1 MPVDKFRF
9 VSPGIF
15 LNEIDQSQ
23 IPALPEN
30 VGPVIVGRT
39 EQGPGMIPTKVSSFS
54 EFVEIF
60 GNPISGLGGV
70 SDVWRE
76 GNFSSPTYGAYAAQ
90 AYLRSGVGPITF
102 IRLVGTQHPD
112 CDAAGKAGWQ
122 TAKDPTTSLTT
133 NGGPFGLFIIPSGSD
148 AVSTTGARTAVVGA
162 NTGSLAAVWY
172 MDTAS
177 CPVLSGTAPN
187 GAQIEGIATAIRADA
202 NGEFKVR
209 IVEGTGAGTEIENV
223 TFSLNESSDKFIRK
237 VFNTNPQLV
246 NTTIEGTAYDKP
258 YWLGETFEG
267 FLNVSGLTPTG
278 TGSVG
283 VILPLVSGSTNIG
296 NHEKR
301 MAYRD
306 AHSGWFFGQNLSA
319 DTSSYT
325 YGGMQKLF
333 KFVGINGY
341 GSWLQENVKISI
353 DNIRA
358 SANENVPYGTFD
370 VVVRKAND
378 SDLRPAV
385 LERFSSCNLN
395 KNSPNYVAAKIGD
408 MSMEWDAVEKRY
420 RDFGDFPN
428 LSRYVRV
435 VMDQQFDA
443 GAPNEALLPFGVYG
457 PPSFPDWSYASGST
471 AEINAYVRGSG
482 SVPDA
487 LIDAAVGGRLIYITA
502 ELAEFDITYPQ
513 VAIRVSAST
522 AAGTNVD
529 GADPTTNAYFGLQ
542 TTKTLTSNVFDTG
555 YADYLRA
562 FGNEIIADSDWVDT
576 FGNGTLPGGL
586 AHQWIFSLDEII
598 VSKGTNFGDAN
609 PTNNI
614 DSARWESGSMVAG
627 SSWTASGSGG
637 STLTAA
643 RFQNVLDSKINRF
656 TSPLFGGFNGL
667 DITER
672 DPFRNSL
679 ISENP
684 TEQASYVYYTLRRA
698 IDTVADPEVAEMNI
712 LSIPGITD
720 DRVTD
725 HIIQTAES
733 RADTFAVIDIEGGF
747 RPRHEADATRSARKG
762 NTSTVISNMK
772 SRNLNNSYGAAY
784 YPWVK
789 VRDTVN
795 GVLLDVPP
803 SVVALG
809 VLASTERSTDVWFAP
824 AGFNRGGLSNGAGGL
839 PVVGVET
846 KLTSRNRDDL
856 YDVNINPIAS
866 FPAEGIVVFGQKTLQ
881 ATPSALDRINVR
893 RLMIFV
899 KRGISRIS
907 AGTLFQPNVQVTWN
921 NFKSR
926 AENFLN
932 DVKVR
937 FGIDDFRVIL
947 DETTTTP
954 DLVDRNILYA
964 KIFIKPTRAIEFIA
978 IDFIITRSG
987 ASFDD

>member
-39 EQGPGMIPTKVSSFS
+39 EKGPGMIPTKVRSFS

-60 GNPISGLGGV
+60 GNPIAGLGGV

-76 GNFSSPTYGAYAAQ
+76 GNYSSPTYGAYAAQ
-90 AYLRSGVGPITF
+90 AYLRSGVGPVTF

-112 CDAAGKAGWQ
+112 AEEAGYAGWQ
-122 TAKDPTTSLTT
+122 TTNSPDTTAAS
-133 NGGPFGLFIIPSGSD
+133 NGGPYGLVLFPSG
-148 AVSTTGARTAVVGA
+148 AIETTH
-162 NTGSLAAVWY
+162 TGTLAAVWY
-172 MDTAS
+172 MDS
-177 CPVLSGTAPN
+177 GSVPVLSGTSPADN
-187 GAQIEGIATAIRADA
+187 QIEGVATLVKSDSS
-202 NGEFKVR
+202 GQFKVR
-209 IVEGTGAGTEIENV
+209 ILTGATPGTEQENV
-223 TFSLNESSDKFIRK
+223 TFSLNESSDNFIRK
-237 VFNTNPQLV
+237 VFNTNPQKV
-246 NTTIEGTAYDKP
+246 NATIEDPSKK
-258 YWLGETFEG
+258 YWLGETFERH
-267 FLNVSGLTPTG
+267 LTVESLVP
-278 TGSVG
+278 SSNDYYG
-283 VILPLVSGSTNIG
+283 VILPVVSGTTDVG
-296 NHEKR
+296 NHDKR

-306 AHSGWFFGQNLSA
+306 AQTGWFFGQNLSA
-319 DTSSYT
+319 DTGSYT
-325 YGGMQKLF
+325 YDGMQKLF
-333 KFVGINGY
+333 KFTGINGY
-341 GSWLQENVKISI
+341 GSWLQENIKISI

-370 VVVRKAND
+370 IVVRRASD
-378 SDLRPAV
+378 SDLRPVV
-385 LERFSSCNLN
+385 LERFSNCTLDR
-395 KNSPNYVAAKIGD
+395 NSPAYVAAKIGD
-408 MSMEWDAVEKRY
+408 TYLEWDSVEKRY
-420 RDFGDFPN
+420 REFGDFPN
-428 LSRYVRV
+428 NSRYIRAI
-435 VMDQQFDA
+435 MHPDFDS

-457 PPSFPDWSYASGST
+457 PYRFETVSFHSGST
-471 AEINAYVRGSG
+471 AISPTTGFLKGVGDVPTDYFVAGTTTMIDADNIDFGTGSIVFPAVGIRTVASTLAGSG
-482 SVPDA
+482 S
-487 LIDAAVGGRLIYITA
+487 
-502 ELAEFDITYPQ
+502 
-513 VAIRVSAST
+513 
-522 AAGTNVD
+522 D
-529 GADPTTNAYFGLQ
+529 GAEPTTSAYYGLQ
-542 TTKTLTSNVFDTG
+542 VGKTATSNVTDPG

-562 FGNEIIADSDWVDT
+562 FSNDIISDSEWSDS
-576 FGNGTLPGGL
+576 LGL
-586 AHQWIFSLDEII
+586 SARQGLSHQWTFTLDEL
-598 VSKGTNFGDAN
+598 VVTTGSAFTDAN

-614 DSARWESGSMVAG
+614 TSVAWTAG
-627 SSWTASGSGG
+627 SYATGTSWNATGSGG
-637 STLTAA
+637 STLTNA
-643 RFQNVLDSKINRF
+643 RFKNVLDSKINRF
-656 TSPLFGGFNGL
+656 TSPMFGGFDGL

-679 ISENP
+679 FDAAAGNP
-684 TEQASYVYYTLRRA
+684 TEQNSYVYYTLRRA
-698 IDTVADPEVAEMNI
+698 VDTVADPEVAEMNI
-712 LSIPGITD
+712 LSIPGITEP
-720 DRVTD
+720 RVTD
-725 HIIQTAES
+725 HIIQTAEA
-733 RADTFAVIDIEGGF
+733 RADTLAVIDVEGGLT
-747 RPRHEADATRSARKG
+747 PRHESSSSRSARKG
-762 NTSTVISNMK
+762 NLSTVLSSIK
-772 SRNLNNSYGAAY
+772 ARNLNNSYGASY

-789 VRDTVN
+789 VRDTIG

-809 VLASTERSTDVWFAP
+809 VLASTERSADVWFAP

-907 AGTLFQPNVQVTWN
+907 AGTLFQPNVQATWN
-921 NFKSR
+921 DFKSR
-926 AENFLN
+926 ATKFL
-932 DVKVR
+932 DSVKVN
-937 FGIDDFRVIL
+937 FGIDDYRVVL

-987 ASFDD
+987 ASFED

>member
-39 EQGPGMIPTKVSSFS
+39 EKGPGMIPTKVRSFS

-60 GNPISGLGGV
+60 GNPIAGLGGV

-76 GNFSSPTYGAYAAQ
+76 GNYSSPTYGAYAAQ
-90 AYLRSGVGPITF
+90 AYLRSGVGPVTF
-102 IRLVGTQHPD
+102 IRLVGTEHPD
-112 CDAAGKAGWQ
+112 ANAAGKAGWETQ
-122 TAKDPTTSLTT
+122 NAPDTALAS
-133 NGGPFGLFIIPSGSD
+133 NGGPFGLFIFPSGAD
-148 AVSTTGARTAVVGA
+148 GSTYDGT
-162 NTGSLAAVWY
+162 LAAVWY
-172 MDTAS
+172 MDS
-177 CPVLSGTAPN
+177 GSVPVLSGTSPAGN
-187 GAQIEGIATAIRADA
+187 QIEGVATLVKSDA
-202 NGEFKVR
+202 SGQFKVR
-209 IVEGTGAGTEIENV
+209 VIQTPSTEIENV
-223 TFSLNESSDKFIRK
+223 TFSLNESSENFIRK
-237 VFNTNPQLV
+237 VFSTNPQLV
-246 NTTIEGTAYDKP
+246 TTLIEGTDNDKP
-258 YWLGETFEG
+258 YWLGETFERHLTVESLVPSSNDYYG
-267 FLNVSGLTPTG
+267 AILPVVSG
-278 TGSVG
+278 
-283 VILPLVSGSTNIG
+283 NADEG
-296 NHEKR
+296 NHDKR

-319 DTSSYT
+319 DTGSYS

-341 GSWLQENVKISI
+341 GSWLQDNVKISI

-358 SANENVPYGTFD
+358 SANENVKFGTFD
-370 VVVRKAND
+370 VVVRRADD
-378 SDLRPAV
+378 SDLRPVV
-385 LERFSSCNLN
+385 LERFSNCSLD
-395 KNSPNYVAAKIGD
+395 KNSPNFVAAKIGD
-408 MSMEWDAVEKRY
+408 MQMEWDSTEKRY

-428 LSRYVRV
+428 ASRYIRV
-435 VMDQQFDA
+435 HMHSDYDTS
-443 GAPNEALLPFGVYG
+443 APNAALLPFGVYG
-457 PPSFPDWSYASGST
+457 PPRFP
-471 AEINAYVRGSG
+471 
-482 SVPDA
+482 
-487 LIDAAVGGRLIYITA
+487 AAT
-502 ELAEFDITYPQ
+502 FT
-513 VAIRVSAST
+513 SAST
-522 AAGTNVD
+522 AISPATAYIQGSGNVPTAHFVDGGKFVNADNEAFGTANIVFPAVGIRVTASTEAADSSD
-529 GADPTTNAYFGLQ
+529 GADPTSNAYFGLQ
-542 TTKTLTSNVFDTG
+542 TGKNVSSNVTDPG

-562 FGNEIIADSDWVDT
+562 FGSEVISDAQWVDD
-576 FGNGTLPGGL
+576 FGKASLPSTLD
-586 AHQWIFSLDEII
+586 HQWIFSLDEII
-598 VSKGTNFGDAN
+598 VTTGSNFTSSA
-609 PTNNI
+609 PSNNI
-614 DSARWESGSMVAG
+614 TQAVWSSGSMAAG
-627 SSWTASGSGG
+627 TSWTASSSLG
-637 STLTAA
+637 TA
-643 RFQNVLDSKINRF
+643 RFKNVLDSRINRF
-656 TSPLFGGFNGL
+656 TSPMFGGFDGL
-667 DITER
+667 DITQR

-679 ISENP
+679 IDTNP
-684 TEQASYVYYTLRRA
+684 TEQNSYVYYTLRRA
-698 IDTVADPEVAEMNI
+698 VDTVADPEVAEMNL

-725 HIIQTAES
+725 HIIQTAEA
-733 RADTFAVIDIEGGF
+733 RGDTLAVIDVEGGF
-747 RPRHEADATRSARKG
+747 TPRHESANSRSDRKG
-762 NTSTVISNMK
+762 NLNTVLTNIK
-772 SRNLNNSYGAAY
+772 ARNLNNSYGAAY

-789 VRDTVN
+789 VRDTIN

-809 VLASTERSTDVWFAP
+809 VLASTERSADVWFAP

-907 AGTLFQPNVQVTWN
+907 AGTLFQPNVQATWN
-921 NFKSR
+921 DFKSR
-926 AENFLN
+926 ATKFL
-932 DVKVR
+932 DSVKVN
-937 FGIDDFRVIL
+937 FGIDDYRVVL

-987 ASFDD
+987 ASFED